1 MILKKEMTKIILKI
15 LINFFCENVDKFTV
29 FDIMFY
35 NFVIIFFP
43 YYYLLKNRTVC
54 SKYYWRNT
62 KSRAN

>member
-43 YYYLLKNRTVC
+43 LLLL
-54 SKYYWRNT
+54 T
-62 KSRAN
+62 KK